1 MAKPCSPA
9 AFAAG
14 LTTAG
19 AGLYFVIVGV
29 RLVAAPGAPAAL
41 GLLVVCAGLAFG
53 LSGIRIAA
61 QGRGDEID
69 EDAAVA
75 DAADEPETTDAL
87 TIQSIAPAVIVFC
100 LAALATW
107 IALAGDGQARPAFAL
122 GALVAW
128 IYFIVLAHRS
138 LAMLRRPAAPAVL
151 PQPLARP
158 VVPPQPPAPDTL
170 ARSRAALWPKT
181 FAARMRRPNGASHWR
196 RPDPA
201 LQSRATAE

>member
-61 QGRGDEID
+61 QGRGDEIH

-75 DAADEPETTDAL
+75 DAAVADAADAPETTDAL

-100 LAALATW
+100 LAAVASW
-107 IALAGDGQARPAFAL
+107 IALAGDGQARPAFTL

-128 IYFIVLAHRS
+128 IYF
-138 LAMLRRPAAPAVL
+138 
-151 PQPLARP
+151 
-158 VVPPQPPAPDTL
+158 
-170 ARSRAALWPKT
+170 
-181 FAARMRRPNGASHWR
+181 
-196 RPDPA
+196 
-201 LQSRATAE
+201 

>member
-69 EDAAVA
+69 EDAGVV
-75 DAADEPETTDAL
+75 DAADAPETTDAL

-138 LAMLRRPAAPAVL
+138 LAMLRRPAAPAVP
-151 PQPLARP
+151 PQPLVRP
-158 VVPPQPPAPDTL
+158 VVPPQPPVPDTL
-170 ARSRAALWPKT
+170 ARSRGALWPKT
-181 FAARMRRPNGASHWR
+181 FAARMRRPNGASHLR

>member
-69 EDAAVA
+69 EDAAVV
-75 DAADEPETTDAL
+75 DAADAPETTDAL

-107 IALAGDGQARPAFAL
+107 IALAGDGQARPAFAF

-138 LAMLRRPAAPAVL
+138 LAMLRRPAAPPVP
-151 PQPLARP
+151 PQPLVRP
-158 VVPPQPPAPDTL
+158 VVPPQPPVPDTL